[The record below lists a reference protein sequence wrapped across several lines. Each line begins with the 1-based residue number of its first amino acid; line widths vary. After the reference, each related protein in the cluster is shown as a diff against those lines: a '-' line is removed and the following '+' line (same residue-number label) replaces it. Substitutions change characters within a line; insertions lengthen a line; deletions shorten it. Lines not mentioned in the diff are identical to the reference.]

1 MSPIAGLS
9 DQRRIPR
16 IGKIHLGVKVKN
28 PQGVEHPKAT
38 EYFVVPPEVAAVHG
52 EKPTELPIMI
62 PVEDE
67 EYWASQYYRSYSQTR
82 GLTCKGDGDKCRR
95 MVDVKTG
102 EMADRSSGK
111 VEWKEMTCAG
121 QECPEYQ
128 SKKCREVMN
137 LQFLLPQVPGLG
149 VWQIDTSSVN
159 SIRNINSSAELIRGI
174 IGRIRM
180 VPLLLTLEAI
190 EVVNPDD
197 GLGKKKTV
205 HVMSLKHGAT
215 LQNLISD
222 SIKPIQELLA
232 PAPDDSKGPPMDI
245 EPPAS
250 IEAHP
255 EDAEKQI
262 EDLWPGEKKQ
272 PPSSA
277 KDNAFIDKEW
287 LAESLDKLEKEKPEV
302 WGKENILS
310 FMKKT
315 YSVEG
320 ETIIEATGN
329 PAIGLIW
336 FPPSDYKVSLRSP

>member
-1 MSPIAGLS
+1 
-9 DQRRIPR
+9 
-16 IGKIHLGVKVKN
+16 
-28 PQGVEHPKAT
+28 
-38 EYFVVPPEVAAVHG
+38 
-52 EKPTELPIMI
+52 MI

-67 EYWASQYYRSYSQTR
+67 EFWASQYYRAYSQTR
-82 GLTCKGDGDKCRR
+82 GLTCRGNGENCRR
-95 MVDVKTG
+95 MIDVKTG

-111 VEWKEMTCAG
+111 VEWKEMPCDG
-121 QECPEYQ
+121 QECIYYQ

-205 HVMSLKHGAT
+205 HVMSLRHGAT
-215 LQNLISD
+215 LQNLITD

-232 PAPDDSKGPPMDI
+232 PAPDDSKEPPMDI
-245 EPPAS
+245 EPPAA

-255 EDAEKQI
+255 EDAEKDI
-262 EDLWPGEKKQ
+262 EELWPGDNHGKDKTPAPTKAEAKPEDKAEGEDL
-272 PPSSA
+272 PSDSL
-277 KDNAFIDKEW
+277 IDLEW
-287 LAESLDKLEKEKPEV
+287 LKESMKTLTNKGQKAYSEESLLSYMRSAYKGVKGGTVAEIAGNLDKGAAAHFTK
-302 WGKENILS
+302 
-310 FMKKT
+310 
-315 YSVEG
+315 
-320 ETIIEATGN
+320 IIQDALNKG
-329 PAIGLIW
+329 
-336 FPPSDYKVSLRSP
+336 

>member
-1 MSPIAGLS
+1 MSPIKNLS

-16 IGKIHLGVKVKN
+16 IGKIHLGVKVDHPEKK
-28 PQGVEHPKAT
+28 GVQYPKAT

-67 EYWASQYYRSYSQTR
+67 EFWASQYYRSYSLTR
-82 GLTCKGDGDKCRR
+82 GLTCKGDGEKCRR

-102 EMADRSSGK
+102 NMADRSSGK

-128 SKKCREVMN
+128 GKKCREVMN

-174 IGRIRM
+174 IGRVRM

-205 HVMSLKHGAT
+205 HVMSLRHGAT

-232 PAPDDSKGPPMDI
+232 PAPDDSKEPPMDI
-245 EPPAS
+245 EPPAA

-255 EDAEKQI
+255 EEAEKQI
-262 EDLWPGEKKQ
+262 EELWPEGTKQ
-272 PPSSA
+272 PPDKA
-277 KDNAFIDKEW
+277 TTPIDKEW
-287 LAESLDKLEKEKPEV
+287 LMESLDKLAKEKPEV
-302 WGKENILS
+302 WGEETILP
-310 FMKKT
+310 FMKNV
-315 YSVEG
+315 YSVS
-320 ETIIEATGN
+320 T
-329 PAIGLIW
+329 PV
-336 FPPSDYKVSLRSP
+336 PSLSVVS